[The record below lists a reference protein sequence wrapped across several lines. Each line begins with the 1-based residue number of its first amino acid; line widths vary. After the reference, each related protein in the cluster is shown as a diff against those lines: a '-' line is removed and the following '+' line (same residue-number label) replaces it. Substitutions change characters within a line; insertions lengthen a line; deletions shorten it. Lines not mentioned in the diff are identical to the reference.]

1 VIDLHRR
8 ALQRRL
14 GALACGLVLVW
25 GFIPAAFAQAYPS
38 KAVRMVL
45 PSAAGGGTDILGRIL
60 AGKLSEMWGQPVV
73 ADNKPGANF
82 IIGTDAVAKAAP
94 DGYTLLFVPSPAL
107 TTNPVVLP
115 QLPYDPLR
123 DLSPV
128 IMVTFSPFLLLV
140 NNSLPVNSVQELLA
154 HLRAN
159 PGKLNHASNSAS
171 TRLVSELFKSLA
183 KVEYAEIN
191 YKGGA
196 LSAASVSSGETQLSF
211 VDVGSATPLVR
222 SGRVRA
228 LAVTTAQRYKLR
240 PDIPTLN
247 EAGVPGYATAGL
259 TVVMVPAKTP
269 REIVSKLNADLARVI
284 AMPDVVER
292 IEAVGNVVLGGSA
305 EEAVQTLKKDAETW
319 ARLVNERN
327 ISFQ

>member
-1 VIDLHRR
+1 MIQR
-8 ALQRRL
+8 AL
-14 GALACGLVLVW
+14 LVLAAAFASI
-25 GFIPAAFAQAYPS
+25 GFSNAFAQAYPA
-38 KAVRMVL
+38 KPVRMVL

-60 AGKLSEMWGQPVV
+60 ASKLSEMWGQPVI

-115 QLPYDPLR
+115 QLPYDPQR
-123 DLSPV
+123 DLAPV
-128 IMVTFSPFLLLV
+128 IMVTYSPFLLLV
-140 NNSLPVNSVQELLA
+140 SNTLPVNSVQELLA

-183 KVEYAEIN
+183 KVDYAEIN

-211 VDVGSATPLVR
+211 TDVGSATPLVR

-228 LAVTTAQRYKLR
+228 LAVTTAERYKLR
-240 PDIPTLN
+240 PEIPTLH
-247 EAGVPGYATAGL
+247 EAGVAGYATAGL
-259 TVVMVPAKTP
+259 TVVMVPMKTP
-269 REIVSKLNADLARVI
+269 REIVTRLNADLAKAI
-284 AMPDVVER
+284 ALPDVVER
-292 IEAVGNVVLGGSA
+292 IEAVGNVVLGGTP
-305 EEAVQTLKKDAETW
+305 EQAVQTLKKDAETW
-319 ARLVNERN
+319 ARLVSERN

>member
-1 VIDLHRR
+1 VIRR
-8 ALQRRL
+8 TFL
-14 GALACGLVLVW
+14 ALAAALVFSSQALAQPY
-25 GFIPAAFAQAYPS
+25 PAKP
-38 KAVRMVL
+38 VRMVL
-45 PSAAGGGTDILGRIL
+45 PSAAGGGTDIPGRIL
-60 AGKLSEMWGQPVV
+60 AAKLSELWGQPVIP
-73 ADNKPGANF
+73 DNMPGANF

-115 QLPYDPLR
+115 QLPYDPQR
-123 DLSPV
+123 DLVPV

-140 NNSLPVNSVQELLA
+140 SNTLPVNSVQELLA

-183 KVEYAEIN
+183 NVEYAEIN

-211 VDVGSATPLVR
+211 TDVGSATPLVR
-222 SGRVRA
+222 SGR
-228 LAVTTAQRYKLR
+228 
-240 PDIPTLN
+240 PTLH

-269 REIVSKLNADLARVI
+269 REIVTRLNADLARVI

-292 IEAVGNVVLGGSA
+292 IEAVGNVVLGGSP

-319 ARLVNERN
+319 ARLVAERN